1 MRLLWLLAAGLTLFS
16 CKESGNHVHY
26 PLPTG
31 KTSLHSQGEDENRSR
46 QREAWISMIHG
57 GEHAPWRTIEAENQ
71 QASYQHWL
79 EQNLESRGNDE
90 WLANGQIL
98 GKWIERGSNN
108 NAGNVMV
115 VDYDAKE
122 DVIYAVGGGGP
133 MFKGD
138 FSGQNWEVVN
148 DKLRFSTNLLK
159 VFHLDDGKHRI
170 VSAINGTP
178 HFSEDR
184 GITWIKATGLTPTS
198 DGWTL
203 YNSQT
208 TRDGIICFLG
218 RKDYWGSIRMYA
230 SFDFGKTFKT
240 VKLFNTSDTRNVS
253 MGWNAHTDEI
263 LVIEQLSATQT
274 KLYRLNKTTKLLD
287 TRNASMPIGFGENG
301 AANLQVATLRDTN
314 RIYVFTEDKSFFTSP
329 DEGKSWKKLS
339 KLTPAPWDV
348 GVYVCPSDP
357 TRMIYGEVD
366 AFTSQNGGLSW
377 QRVNEWW
384 EYYDNIYGKLHADIM
399 FVKEFNYADGKPFL
413 LNANH
418 GGLYYSED
426 YGKTNTN
433 IGLYNLN
440 VSQYYDVRTYP
451 SNPDYIF
458 AGSQDQGQQ
467 RGSVAGEETAE
478 LFQNISGDYGHIEF
492 TGNGE
497 GLWSVYPGGWV
508 GFYSQ
513 PLIQNYP
520 IAGYEIKSSN
530 ETVWIPPLMPGPD
543 PSKHEVYVAGG
554 STTPTSGGSHLI
566 RLTFENN
573 EVKANELPFNFA
585 TSGGQVS
592 AMAIDPIDKNNWF
605 VATTNGKFYRSTDGG
620 QQFTKTAEMLS
631 ESHYLYGSCI
641 LPSVIQSGIL
651 YLSGNGYS
659 NAPVYKSV
667 DGGRTFEAY
676 SKGLPKTTVFNVV
689 ANEDE
694 TLLFAAAE
702 SGPYVCFTHTGQWY
716 PLSGISTPNQTF
728 WSVEYVAQT
737 KTVRF
742 ATYGRGVWDL
752 QIKDVLSST
761 QSLMASIDNP
771 IIYPNPA
778 RDAFR
783 IKTSKPYNIQVV
795 TISDLQGRIIARHTI
810 FDGGDIPVQDLPAG
824 TYMVHIYDG
833 SRESH
838 KKLVISR

>member
-1 MRLLWLLAAGLTLFS
+1 MRSLWLLLFGLLLFS
-16 CKESGNHVHY
+16 CNKDNHSLRF
-26 PLPTG
+26 PKPTE
-31 KTSLHSQGEDENRSR
+31 KTAIHTQGEDEARGR

-57 GEHAPWRTIEAENQ
+57 GDNAPWQTIEAENQ
-71 QASYQHWL
+71 MESYH
-79 EQNLESRGNDE
+79 SRFHQQPGTRNGDE

-108 NAGNVMV
+108 NAGNIMV
-115 VDYDAKE
+115 VDYDARE
-122 DVIYAVGGGGP
+122 DLIYAVGGGGP

-159 VFHLDDGKHRI
+159 VFHLEGGTHRI
-170 VSAINGTP
+170 ITAINGTP
-178 HFSEDR
+178 HYSDDR
-184 GITWIKATGLTPTS
+184 GKTWVKATGLTPTS
-198 DGWTL
+198 DGWAV
-203 YNSQT
+203 YNSQIT
-208 TRDGIICFLG
+208 SKGVICFLG

-230 SFDFGKTFKT
+230 SFDFGKTYKT
-240 VKLFNTSDTRNVS
+240 VKLFNTSDTRNVA
-253 MGWNAHTDEI
+253 MTWNANTDEI
-263 LVIEQLSATQT
+263 FIIEQLSAGQS
-274 KLYRLNKTTKLLD
+274 KLYRLNTTTKLLD

-301 AANLQVATLRDTN
+301 AANLQAATLRDTS
-314 RIYVFTEDKSFFTSP
+314 RFYLYTEDKTFYTSL

-339 KLTPAPWDV
+339 KLSPAPWEV

-366 AFTSQNGGLSW
+366 AFTSENGGLSW
-377 QRVNEWW
+377 RRVNEWW
-384 EYYDNIYGKLHADIM
+384 EYYGNIYQKLHADIM
-399 FVKEFNYADGKPFL
+399 SVKEFTHADGTKFL

-426 YGKTNTN
+426 YGASNTN

-467 RGSVAGEETAE
+467 RGAVTGEETAE

-508 GFYSQ
+508 GFYSE

-566 RLTFENN
+566 KLSYENN
-573 EVKANELPFNFA
+573 EVVARELPFNFA
-585 TSGGQVS
+585 PSGGQIS
-592 AMAIDPIDKNNWF
+592 AMAIDPLNKNNWF
-605 VATTNGKFYRSTDGG
+605 VATTNGKFYRSADGG
-620 QQFTKTAEMLS
+620 QQFGKTAEMLS

-641 LPSVIQSGIL
+641 LPSTIQQGLIF
-651 YLSGNGYS
+651 LSGNGYS
-659 NAPVYKSV
+659 NAPVYKSE
-667 DGGRTFEAY
+667 DGGITFVPY

-716 PLSGISTPNQTF
+716 PLSGMTTPNQTF
-728 WSVEYVAQT
+728 WSVEYVEAT

-752 QIKDVLSST
+752 QIKDVLSNTKNLFTSADEVV
-761 QSLMASIDNP
+761 L
-771 IIYPNPA
+771 YPNPA
-778 RDAFR
+778 RDVFS
-783 IKTSKPYNIQVV
+783 IKTDKPYAVYLA
-795 TISDLQGRIIARHTI
+795 TITDMQGRVLSKHTV
-810 FDGGDIPVQDLPAG
+810 FNGNQVPAYDLRPG
-824 TYMVHIYDG
+824 TYMVHLQDG
-833 SRESH
+833 TKEML
-838 KKLVISR
+838 KKLVIVR